1 MTHHPFTTPLSHAEG
16 GDESKGVLLTAHSAE
31 VATRTSAFVPA
42 ATTPDGT
49 PLTDLGAIIGRL
61 HDFGKLSTPFQQ
73 YLAKQRPKSQ
83 ETFHAPIG
91 AAMTL
96 HALDHDGYGTTD
108 ALLGF
113 TSVAKHH
120 GMLPDVLE
128 YVVGQDNFF
137 ERFES
142 LLTTQAADIDSHARE
157 TANELLAETN
167 TGATIETFRE
177 SLRDG
182 DLTATLESGFKGML
196 MPDYDAIHPESYDSL
211 LALWSGL
218 TLADKSSAAGIPES
232 ALWNDPLPAQ
242 KVPRRIDSFWEDKD
256 DWKED
261 EYLLNVAR
269 ESARQEALSTVGSLP
284 VDGAIATLTL
294 PTGIGKTLTGT
305 QVALDHLEDKWD
317 AGYRGRLVYAL
328 PFRSIIDQTDEVMR
342 TVFDI
347 DATGHELTVHHGLAE
362 TVTKLDD
369 NDTDEFARR
378 EYLLGETWR
387 SSAILTTFVQFFES
401 LLSPRNAQSLKLSGL
416 TGSVIILDEPQ
427 SLPLGWWPLVRRLFT
442 MLTEQYDATVIL
454 MTATQPR
461 MLDSTTTTHPL
472 LSAPDGYFEAFER
485 VEYRIDESVL
495 TRGLHREYDEASQQ
509 LAAEFTMSDQSVL
522 HVSNTIRSAQR
533 LYRDTVGRLDAS
545 HTVLSVAEWYDAFV
559 TAGVP
564 DPVQATLDAIR
575 SAGEDDLLVTAL
587 LTTHHPQSIRK
598 PLLSLIRS
606 LLEEGP
612 PLFVC
617 STQLVEAGVD
627 ISFRTVYRD
636 FAPIDSVVQAAGR
649 CNRSFEYGKGVVT
662 VWSLPAP
669 EGYGRTPG
677 ELVYG
682 QGNNKLSHT
691 QRALKA
697 VTNGTDTQAVS
708 EAALTT
714 TGVQTYFE
722 SLAQTNPGTFGWVTK
737 LEQLVCDELSEVS
750 LIDTDDQRSII
761 LVRNA
766 DDAALVT
773 AFREAMANDRYHD
786 AEQARTKLTER
797 QVSLWEDSDLV
808 RSLDSVVTELA
819 DDDEAVVLD
828 TRKYPGR
835 YTIETGFS

>member
-1 MTHHPFTTPLSHAEG
+1 
-16 GDESKGVLLTAHSAE
+16 
-31 VATRTSAFVPA
+31 
-42 ATTPDGT
+42 
-49 PLTDLGAIIGRL
+49 
-61 HDFGKLSTPFQQ
+61 
-73 YLAKQRPKSQ
+73 
-83 ETFHAPIG
+83 
-91 AAMTL
+91 
-96 HALDHDGYGTTD
+96 
-108 ALLGF
+108 
-113 TSVAKHH
+113 
-120 GMLPDVLE
+120 
-128 YVVGQDNFF
+128 
-137 ERFES
+137 
-142 LLTTQAADIDSHARE
+142 
-157 TANELLAETN
+157 
-167 TGATIETFRE
+167 
-177 SLRDG
+177 
-182 DLTATLESGFKGML
+182 
-196 MPDYDAIHPESYDSL
+196 
-211 LALWSGL
+211 
-218 TLADKSSAAGIPES
+218 
-232 ALWNDPLPAQ
+232 
-242 KVPRRIDSFWEDKD
+242 
-256 DWKED
+256 
-261 EYLLNVAR
+261 
-269 ESARQEALSTVGSLP
+269 
-284 VDGAIATLTL
+284 
-294 PTGIGKTLTGT
+294 
-305 QVALDHLEDKWD
+305 
-317 AGYRGRLVYAL
+317 
-328 PFRSIIDQTDEVMR
+328 
-342 TVFDI
+342 
-347 DATGHELTVHHGLAE
+347 
-362 TVTKLDD
+362 
-369 NDTDEFARR
+369 
-378 EYLLGETWR
+378 
-387 SSAILTTFVQFFES
+387 
-401 LLSPRNAQSLKLSGL
+401 
-416 TGSVIILDEPQ
+416 
-427 SLPLGWWPLVRRLFT
+427 
-442 MLTEQYDATVIL
+442 
-454 MTATQPR
+454 

-545 HTVLSVAEWYDAFV
+545 HTVRSVAEWYDAFV